1 MIIILAL
8 IIAFLAYANGAN
20 DNFKGVATL
29 FGSGTASFKRA
40 IGWATICTLAG
51 SICAVALAGTLLKN
65 FSGKGLIEEALVAKP
80 EFAACVAVGAGMT
93 VLIATRFGLPISTTH
108 GLLGALLGALLGT
121 GIAAGSVI
129 DGSKLLSSFAAPLL
143 FSPLLAIVATTL
155 IYPVL
160 RTARLRLGVSSQSCL
175 CIGTQVLEVVPA
187 CDALYM
193 DAAKERIA
201 ITHGQ
206 VATCRTAYSGA
217 VMGIEAEKTLNS
229 LHFLSAGAVSFAR
242 GLNDTP
248 KIAALLLIMP
258 HITPS
263 LALLLVGGAIAVG
276 GLISG
281 RRVAET
287 MSHKITQMNHGQ
299 GFTAN
304 LVTALIVIGASRIG
318 MPVSTTHVSC
328 GTLFGI
334 GAVNGTARWRTI
346 LSIFGAWLITLP
358 IGAVMGAT
366 SWTVVRVFYG

>member
-1 MIIILAL
+1 MIIVLAV
-8 IIAFLAYANGAN
+8 IVAFLAYANGAN

-40 IGWATICTLAG
+40 IAWATICTLAG

-65 FSGKGLIEEALVAKP
+65 FSGKGMIDEALVANP
-80 EFAACVAVGAGMT
+80 EFAACVAVAAGLT

-108 GLLGALLGALLGT
+108 GLLGALLGT

-129 DGSKLLSSFAAPLL
+129 EGSKLLTSFAAPLL
-143 FSPLLAIVATTL
+143 FSPVLAIAATML
-155 IYPVL
+155 IYPVF
-160 RTARLRLGVSSQSCL
+160 RVIRLRLGVNSQSCL

-187 CDALYM
+187 CDAVHM
-193 DAAKERIA
+193 AAAKERIE
-201 ITHGQ
+201 IVHGQ
-206 VATCRTAYSGA
+206 AATCRTAYSGA
-217 VMGIEAEKTLNS
+217 VLGIEAEKSLNG
-229 LHFLSAGAVSFAR
+229 LHFMSAGAVSFAR

-248 KIAALLLIMP
+248 KIAALLLVMP
-258 HITPS
+258 YVTPS
-263 LALLLVGGAIAVG
+263 LALLIVGGAIAVG
-276 GLISG
+276 GFISG

-304 LVTALIVIGASRIG
+304 MVTAILVIGASRIG

-334 GAVNGTARWRTI
+334 GAVNGTARWRVI
-346 LSIFGAWLITLP
+346 FSICGAWVVTLP
-358 IGAVMGAT
+358 IGAVMGAI
-366 SWTVVRVFYG
+366 SWNAVRVFFA

>member
-8 IIAFLAYANGAN
+8 IVAFLAYANGAN

-65 FSGKGLIEEALVAKP
+65 FSGKGLIEEALVVKP
-80 EFAACVAVGAGMT
+80 EFAACVAVGAGLT

-108 GLLGALLGALLGT
+108 GLLGALLGT

-129 DGSKLLSSFAAPLL
+129 EGSKLLSSFAAPLL

-160 RTARLRLGVSSQSCL
+160 RTIRLRLGVSSQSCL

-187 CDALYM
+187 CDAVYM
-193 DAAKERIA
+193 DAAKVRIE
-201 ITHGQ
+201 ISNGQ
-206 VATCRTAYSGA
+206 AATCRTAYSGA

-248 KIAALLLIMP
+248 KIAALLLVMP
-258 HITPS
+258 HVTPS
-263 LALLLVGGAIAVG
+263 LALLIVGGAIAVG

-346 LSIFGAWLITLP
+346 LSIFSAWLITLP
-358 IGAVMGAT
+358 MGAAMGAT
-366 SWTVVRVFYG
+366 SWSVVRVFYG